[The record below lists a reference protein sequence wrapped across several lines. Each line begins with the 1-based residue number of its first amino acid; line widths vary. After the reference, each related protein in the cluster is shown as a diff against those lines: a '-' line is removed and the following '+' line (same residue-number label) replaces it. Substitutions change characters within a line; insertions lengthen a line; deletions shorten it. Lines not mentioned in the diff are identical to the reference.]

1 MQQAAPESV
10 RCPPEPGEP
19 ATAPKTLADKIPLSS
34 RVLLYLGC
42 GDGAAG
48 AAFRLRNP
56 TALLIGIERDPEL
69 ALRASRVLD
78 RVYCL
83 NLETGPLPCFSAAP
97 DCIVFG
103 PGVVERLDRPLD
115 ILREFAALLAPGGV
129 LLLCSPD
136 GAHLTGPHSRL
147 LDEAGLHK
155 LDAEEVAAG
164 ADLPAAATIWRAAAE
179 PVARLSVFSTML
191 PPVGGVSQVRVV
203 EPLGAL
209 AAQPAVA
216 TRITNRLDQVP
227 PAGPDPAIL
236 VLHRPALLGEE
247 GLGVVRRLAGR
258 GWLVVCEFDDHPSQ
272 IPILHRSDVQNF
284 RAVHAIQTST
294 PALAEV
300 LARENP
306 EVAVFPN
313 AISRLP
319 EPRNFATPGQL
330 TLLFAAL
337 NREEDWPGHVEALNE
352 AAAAAG
358 EALRFHVIADRAFF
372 DALATPHKVFTPL
385 CDYPTY
391 LEILAGCEISFMP
404 LRDTLFNRCKSD
416 LKYLEAAAH
425 RVVALAS
432 PVVYG
437 GSITDGANGLLFRD
451 PPDLRGRL
459 TRLIADPDAARV
471 LADHARA
478 DIARHRMLAYQVAQR
493 DAWYRS
499 LWSRRKDLQHALLL
513 RVPELEV

>member
-1 MQQAAPESV
+1 MQQSAPLPA
-10 RCPPEPGEP
+10 RPGTDLP
-19 ATAPKTLADKIPLSS
+19 APDLADKIPLSS
-34 RVLLYLGC
+34 RVVLDLGC
-42 GDGAAG
+42 GDGAVG
-48 AAFRLRNP
+48 AEFRRRNP
-56 TALLIGIERDPEL
+56 AALLIGIERDPER
-69 ALRASRVLD
+69 ARRASSVLD

-83 NLETGPLPCFSAAP
+83 DLEAGLLPRLGAAP
-97 DCIVFG
+97 DCILFS
-103 PGVVERLDRPLD
+103 PGVMERLEQPREVLE
-115 ILREFAALLAPGGV
+115 EFARLLAPGGV
-129 LLLCSPD
+129 LVLCTPH
-136 GAHLTGPHSRL
+136 GAHWVGPQSRL
-147 LDEAGLHK
+147 LTDAGLYPM
-155 LDAEEVAAG
+155 DAEEVSSG
-164 ADLPAAATIWRAAAE
+164 SLQPATRTIWRAATA
-179 PVARLSVFSTML
+179 PVERLRVFSTML

-203 EPLGAL
+203 EPLLAL

-216 TRITNRLDQVP
+216 TQITNRLDLLPEV
-227 PAGPDPAIL
+227 GPDPGIF
-236 VLHRPALLGEE
+236 VLHRPALLGAE
-247 GLGVVRRLAGR
+247 GLDTIRQLIGR

-313 AISRLP
+313 AISRVQ
-319 EPRNFATPGQL
+319 EPCNFAAAGRM

-337 NREEDWPGHVEALNE
+337 NREDDWPGHVEALND

-358 EALRFHVIADRAFF
+358 DALHFHVIADRAFF
-372 DALATPHKVFTPL
+372 TALTTPHKTFTAL

-391 LEILAGCEISFMP
+391 LDILSRCEISFMP

-416 LKYLEAAAH
+416 LKFLEAASR

-437 GSITDGANGLLFRD
+437 ESIEDGVNGLLFRD
-451 PPDLRGRL
+451 AAELHDRLMRLVAAPQMACALAGRAW
-459 TRLIADPDAARV
+459 ADVTAG
-471 LADHARA
+471 
-478 DIARHRMLAYQVAQR
+478 RMLAHQVARR
-493 DAWYRS
+493 DAWYRG
-499 LWSRRKDLQHALLL
+499 LWSRRDALHRALLR